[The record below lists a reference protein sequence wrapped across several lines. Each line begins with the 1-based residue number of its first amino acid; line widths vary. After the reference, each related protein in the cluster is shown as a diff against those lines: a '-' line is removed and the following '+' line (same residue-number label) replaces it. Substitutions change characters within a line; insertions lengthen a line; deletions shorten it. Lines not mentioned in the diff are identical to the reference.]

1 MPRFVIEREIPGIG
15 AWSPERLQKAAE
27 RSCEVLRHLG
37 PDIQWLTSYVTGD
50 RLYCVYIAS
59 GPDIIMKHAAQ
70 GGFPC
75 NRVSEVRGVI
85 DPTTAE
91 VAPEVIK

>member
-1 MPRFVIEREIPGIG
+1 MMPKFVVEREIPGIG
-15 AWSPERLQKAAE
+15 AWSAGQLQKAAQKS
-27 RSCEVLRHLG
+27 RAVLREMG
-37 PDIQWLTSYVTGD
+37 PDIQWVTSYVTDD

-59 GPDIIMKHAAQ
+59 GPDAIKEHAAR

-75 NRVSEVRGVI
+75 NRVSRIREVI

-91 VAPEVIK
+91 AGP